1 MKYKQFIREIK
12 SKGAT
17 VVEGAKHTKAYRQGR
32 FATIKRHNEL
42 SEQYCQLVRKQLGI
56 D

>member
-1 MKYKQFIREIK
+1 MRYKQFIREIK

-17 VVEGAKHTKAYRQGR
+17 VVEGSKHTKAYRGKC

-42 SEQYCQLVRKQLGI
+42 SEQYCNLVRKQLGI